1 MSIWSRLRG
10 VEKLLSEINRGYVHN
25 DYCKQTCSS
34 VLLTCESCGCA
45 VVKGEEVRGAAEL
58 RQPKLNPHEYWARAW
73 ALMDPLLYTANY
85 ENQPEP
91 FVHTPV
97 YCKRCAGEKAKPKPK
112 RSHHKK

>member
-45 VVKGEEVRGAAEL
+45 VVKGEEVEGKHEVRE
-58 RQPKLNPHEYWARAW
+58 RQHRIVPAYGLIWSSFEIEKYI
-73 ALMDPLLYTANY
+73 
-85 ENQPEP
+85 
-91 FVHTPV
+91 HTPV
-97 YCKRCAGEKAKPKPK
+97 YCKRCAGEKAKPK